1 MDMVRGDGGGRG
13 EGLVARRR
21 FRSAVS
27 WWPRFALFFSCGVAE
42 MVEVGGAVPPN
53 SQNLTVGMGP
63 RGGLVGLGVL
73 ALFGFAVF
81 PSSCCDIWKTS
92 QDCSS
97 VSATKERGS
106 GFGCSENGST
116 SWYQELHCIAN
127 LTSNP
132 MSKWT
137 PIWS

>member
-1 MDMVRGDGGGRG
+1 MAMVRGDGGGRG

-27 WWPRFALFFSCGVAE
+27 WWPRFAFLLSLRGCQN
-42 MVEVGGAVPPN
+42 GA
-53 SQNLTVGMGP
+53 SWWRCASEFTKLTVGMGP

-73 ALFGFAVF
+73 ALYGFAVL
-81 PSSCCDIWKTS
+81 PSSTCDIWKT